1 MAQLK
6 YSELTHKIYFT
17 HRDRKYEIDE
27 NNFIQMILLWM
38 HKDLP
43 PEALNSAKSIIQEIV
58 VDNVVHY
65 ELSLKKVI

>member
-43 PEALNSAKSIIQEIV
+43 EEAQGTAKSITQEIV
-58 VDNVVHY
+58 VDNIIHY
-65 ELSLKKVI
+65 ELSLKKII